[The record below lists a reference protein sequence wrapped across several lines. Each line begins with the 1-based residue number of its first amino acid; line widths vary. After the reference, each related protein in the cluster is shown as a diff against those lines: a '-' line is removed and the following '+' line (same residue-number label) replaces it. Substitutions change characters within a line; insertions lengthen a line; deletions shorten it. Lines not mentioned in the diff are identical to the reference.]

1 MIKNLEIENFK
12 SIKHLG
18 LDCKRINVF
27 IGEPNTGKS
36 NILETL
42 GVLSFGGRGQRIKD
56 FVRFES
62 MSNLFYD
69 ENLEESIT
77 IKADDIFLA
86 ITFGEGTF
94 KGRCHEEE
102 SELFSFDYDYEGS
115 GSGSY
120 SGSQKLPFKL
130 YKFSIRRDFPRKE
143 PDFLLPPSGE
153 NLLAI
158 LMTHKELKST
168 VSQIFEPFG
177 FKLVF
182 KPQEDKIEVLKYYED
197 IFVSYPY
204 SLASDTLQ
212 RIVFYLTAI
221 DSNSESVLIFEE
233 PEAHAFPYY
242 TKILAERIALAK
254 TNNQYFISTHNPY
267 LLLSILEKAHKDDI
281 AIFITYFEDYQT
293 KVKLMSAKELEEIME
308 LEVDLFFN
316 IERFLEVHE

>member
-12 SIKHLG
+12 SIKHLK
-18 LDCKRINVF
+18 LDCKKINLF

-42 GVLSFGGRGQRIKD
+42 GIFSVGPYGDIRN

-77 IKADDIFLA
+77 IKADDIILKIKFEE
-86 ITFGEGTF
+86 GEF
-94 KGRCHEEE
+94 RGRCREKEL
-102 SELFSFDYDYEGS
+102 ELFSFEHDYGGS
-115 GSGSY
+115 GHRSY
-120 SGSQKLPFKL
+120 SSSLKLPLQF
-130 YKFSIRRDFPRKE
+130 YKFTIRRDFPRKE
-143 PDFLLPPSGE
+143 SDFLLPPSGE

-197 IFVSYPY
+197 ILVSYPY

-221 DSNSESVLIFEE
+221 DSNRNSVLIFEE
-233 PEAHAFPYY
+233 PESHAFPYY
-242 TKILAERIALAK
+242 TKFLAERVALSK

-267 LLLSILEKAHKDDI
+267 LLFSILEKAHKDDI
-281 AIFITYFEDYQT
+281 AIFITYFENYQT
-293 KVKLMSAKELEEIME
+293 KVKLMSEKELEEIMD
-308 LEVDLFFN
+308 LGVDIFFN
-316 IERFLEVHE
+316 IERFLEM